1 MVTALSSGGAR
12 GVSLL
17 TMVISVPLTVNY
29 LGPER
34 FALWATISSTLGLL
48 VFADLG
54 IGNGLLS
61 AISRCDGAEDQE
73 AAISYVSTGFFVLL
87 AVAVVIAGVFSALYP
102 FVPWQ
107 RILNLSSPLA
117 IREAGPAAAVLIF
130 CFLAQLPLGV
140 GQRVQH
146 GYQAGFIN
154 YSWDAAGNL
163 LGFVGLLSV
172 VHFRAG
178 LVYLVLAVAGAPV
191 LTGILNN
198 ATVFAFQRP
207 WLRPR
212 SDRISRAA
220 ASKILHLGFL
230 FIVIQ
235 MSAAMGYQTDNLIIA
250 QVLGAAKVT
259 EYAVPLKL
267 FAIGPSILSM
277 LIAPLWPAYSEALAR
292 GDVQWVRET
301 LGRSMLVVLAVSV
314 PANLVLVIM
323 GPQILRLWVGPQ
335 VVAPALLLVG
345 LGSWALLNSLC
356 GTLAMFLNGVGFVR
370 MQAICSALM
379 AVSNVTLSIYLTHR
393 IGISGVIYG
402 TIVSQ
407 IIFVLIPYSFY
418 LPKLL
423 GPSLFPYN
431 AEANAR

>member
-1 MVTALSSGGAR
+1 MMTAVSSGGAR
-12 GVSLL
+12 GISFL
-17 TMVISVPLTVNY
+17 TMLISVPLTVNY
-29 LGPER
+29 LGAER
-34 FALWATISSTLGLL
+34 FALWATISSTLALL

-61 AISRCDGAEDQE
+61 VISGSAGAEDRE

-87 AVAVVIAGVFSALYP
+87 AIAVVATGAFSALYP

-107 RILNLSSPLA
+107 RILNLSSPQA
-117 IREAGPAAAVLIF
+117 IREAGPATAVLIF

-163 LGFVGLLSV
+163 LGFVGLLLV

-207 WLRPR
+207 WLLPR
-212 SDRISRAA
+212 FDRISRAA
-220 ASKILHLGFL
+220 ASRIFNLGFL

-267 FAIGPSILSM
+267 FAIAPSIVSM

-301 LGRSMLVVLAVSV
+301 LSRSMLVVVAVSV

-335 VVAPALLLVG
+335 VVPSALLLVG
-345 LGSWALLNSLC
+345 LGIWALLNSLS
-356 GTLAMFLNGVGFVR
+356 GTLAMFLNGVGFIR
-370 MQAICSALM
+370 IQAICSALM
-379 AVSNVTLSIYLTHR
+379 AISNVTLSIYLTHH

-407 IIFVLIPYSFY
+407 LVFMLIPYSFY

-423 GPSLFPYN
+423 GTSPFSWQC
-431 AEANAR
+431 

>member
-12 GVSLL
+12 GVSFL
-17 TMVISVPLTVNY
+17 TMVISLPLTVHY
-29 LGPER
+29 LGAER

-54 IGNGLLS
+54 IGNGLMS
-61 AISRCDGAEDQE
+61 AISRCDGAEDRE

-87 AVAVVIAGVFSALYP
+87 AAAVVTAGVFSALYP

-154 YSWDAAGNL
+154 YGWDAAGNL

-301 LGRSMLVVLAVSV
+301 LGRSMLVVLAVSL

-345 LGSWALLNSLC
+345 LGSWALLTSLC

-407 IIFVLIPYSFY
+407 IIFMLIPYSFY

>member
-1 MVTALSSGGAR
+1 MATALSAGGAR
-12 GVSLL
+12 GVSFL

-29 LGPER
+29 LGAER
-34 FALWATISSTLGLL
+34 FALWVTISSTLGLL

-61 AISRCDGAEDQE
+61 AISHSDGAEDRE
-73 AAISYVSTGFFVLL
+73 TAISYVSTGFFVLL
-87 AVAVVIAGVFSALYP
+87 AVAVVTAGAFSALYP

-146 GYQAGFIN
+146 GYQAGFVN

-163 LGFVGLLSV
+163 LGFVGLLAV

-212 SDRISRAA
+212 SDRISRRA

-259 EYAVPLKL
+259 EYAIPVKL
-267 FAIGPSILSM
+267 FAIAPSILSM

-292 GDVQWVRET
+292 GDVQWVRNT
-301 LGRSMLVVLAVSV
+301 LVRSMLMVLAVSLPV
-314 PANLVLVIM
+314 NTVLVIM
-323 GPQILRLWVGPQ
+323 GPQILRLWIGPQ
-335 VVAPALLLVG
+335 VVPSALLLLG
-345 LGSWALLNSLC
+345 LGGWALLNSLS
-356 GTLAMFLNGVGFVR
+356 GALAVFLNGVGFIR
-370 MQAICSALM
+370 IQAICSALM
-379 AVSNVTLSIYLTHR
+379 AVSNVTLSIYLTHH

-407 IIFVLIPYSFY
+407 IIFMLIPYSFY

-423 GPSLFPYN
+423 GPSLFPNN
-431 AEANAR
+431 AEANAG